1 MQRFNNKSVVVT
13 GAASGIGKATVTR
26 LLSEGAEVIALDI
39 NDSLLNKLNDE
50 LNSEH
55 LTIQTL
61 DISNVRDIESFFQAL
76 PSPKM
81 LLMHLSMLR
90 VY

>member
-13 GAASGIGKATVTR
+13 GAASGIGKSTVTR

-50 LNSEH
+50 L
-55 LTIQTL
+55 
-61 DISNVRDIESFFQAL
+61 
-76 PSPKM
+76 KK
-81 LLMHLSMLR
+81 
-90 VY
+90 

>member
-13 GAASGIGKATVTR
+13 GAASGIGKATVKR
-26 LLSEGAEVIALDI
+26 LLSEGANVIALDV

-55 LTIQTL
+55 LTC
-61 DISNVRDIESFFQAL
+61 
-76 PSPKM
+76 
-81 LLMHLSMLR
+81 LLYTSDAADE
-90 VY
+90 